1 MRRNLVLGNWKQ
13 NTNKA
18 TAAALLN
25 DIKLTLE
32 KNPTKTEIGVV
43 PPALYVDMAFKMAA
57 ECGFNVG
64 VQNISAFDKG
74 AYTGEIGAE
83 MAASCGAKYALIGHS
98 ERREYFNEN
107 AEILLNK
114 VELAL
119 QNNLSPVY
127 CMGEDLATRKVG
139 NHLAHIQQ
147 QIEDVI
153 FKLTAEKL
161 NEIVL
166 AYEPIWAIGTGET
179 ASAEQAQEVHGFIRK
194 IMTEKFGAAGNDITI
209 LYGGSCKP
217 SNAPELFSQPDI
229 DGGLIGGASLNAAD
243 FIAISNS
250 F

>member
-18 TAAALLN
+18 TAAALLK

-74 AYTGEIGAE
+74 AYTGEIGAD
-83 MAASCGAKYALIGHS
+83 MAASCGVKYALIGHS

-119 QNNLSPVY
+119 QNDLIPVY
-127 CMGEDLATRKVG
+127 CMGEDLATRKAG
-139 NHLAHIQQ
+139 NHIADIQQ

-153 FKLTAEKL
+153 FKLTVKKL

-166 AYEPIWAIGTGET
+166 AYEPNWAIGTGET

>member
-43 PPALYVDMAFKMAA
+43 PPALYVDMAFEMAA

-74 AYTGEIGAE
+74 AYTGEIGAD
-83 MAASCGAKYALIGHS
+83 MAASCGVKYALIGHS

-119 QNNLSPVY
+119 QNDLTPVY
-127 CMGEDLATRKVG
+127 CMGEDLATRKSG

-153 FKLTAEKL
+153 FKLTVEKL

-194 IMTEKFGAAGNDITI
+194 IMTEKFGAAGNDIII

-217 SNAPELFSQPDI
+217 SNAPELFSRPDI